1 MRSRRIPFYY
11 HRGLMDKLQLLQQR
25 HMKVQEYRPRME
37 LYMMSL
43 GIREEEEKIISR
55 FLSGFN
61 LDIRD
66 RLELLPYQYL
76 NDLVQIFE

>member
-1 MRSRRIPFYY
+1 
-11 HRGLMDKLQLLQQR
+11 
-25 HMKVQEYRPRME
+25 ME